1 MRRHTNSNKIIYL
14 LQDSASALSFSLKA
28 DIRTVYS
35 VLEEKKGLALL
46 EDEDTAAAIDAVSN
60 AAAYGEEA
68 ASRASLAARTTGMKK
83 RALRHR

>member
-1 MRRHTNSNKIIYL
+1 M
-14 LQDSASALSFSLKA
+14 
-28 DIRTVYS
+28 
-35 VLEEKKGLALL
+35 LEEKKGLALL